1 MSNEEQ
7 AAYKK
12 EPEDINAHWSVKDGV
27 LINDGY
33 GLYLTSEAEFT
44 NYELMID
51 YKTVARAD
59 SGIYLKAVPQ
69 VQIWDSTDESK
80 FRIEQIRVWW
90 PWNNS
95 KGAKGK
101 DPAVLADK
109 AFGEWNSFDSSDWCP
124 Y

>member
-1 MSNEEQ
+1 MFDDDEADLLDN
-7 AAYKK
+7 
-12 EPEDINAHWSVKDGV
+12 
-27 LINDGY
+27 
-33 GLYLTSEAEFT
+33 GLAEFT

-80 FRIEQIRVWW
+80 FRIGADKGSGGL
-90 PWNNS
+90 WNNS

-101 DPAVLADK
+101 RSYKRCCCLLGNEIIFSAHESEINMWA
-109 AFGEWNSFDSSDWCP
+109 